1 MTWFRNLLVLIV
13 LGNAA
18 FFGYDT
24 AYNGGQISKGVAD
37 NLKNTTP
44 ETIATWI
51 NSIFAQLKN
60 VQKPADILQIL
71 RTPSVFSIHADE
83 GSVLALTSKTFD
95 TVIDGSKPALVEF
108 YAPWCGHCKNLA
120 PIYEQLADA
129 YAYAKDEVIIA
140 KVDADEHKDL
150 GSKFGVKGFPT
161 LKWFPKGV
169 TEPDKVEEFSGGRDL
184 DSLAGFI
191 RDKTG
196 IRAKIKVVPSA
207 VTVLTSVNF
216 DKVVLDTEKDVL
228 VEFYA
233 PWCGHCKN
241 LAPVYEKVA
250 TAFEGESECIVAKI
264 DADSEKNIGQKYGV
278 TGFPTIK
285 FFPKDNKEGEAYEG
299 GRSEEDFIKY
309 LNEKCGTSRT
319 ISGDLDS
326 EAGKI
331 PEFDKFV
338 QQFLATKDASKR
350 EKIILGAEMAA
361 AAADNEK
368 FSKYYAIV
376 MKKAAADD
384 GFVDKESA
392 RLEKLSKGD
401 LTRLKKDEITKRR
414 NILTVFK
421 SVEMREEL

>member
-1 MTWFRNLLVLIV
+1 MAWLRNIVLLTV

-24 AYNGGQISKGVAD
+24 YNGGHVYKEVAD
-37 NLKNTTP
+37 NLKNITL
-44 ETIATWI
+44 ETIATSI
-51 NSIFAQLKN
+51 NSVFAQLKN

-71 RTPSVFSIHADE
+71 RASSIFSVHADE

-129 YAYAKDEVIIA
+129 YAFAKDEVIIA

-150 GSKFGVKGFPT
+150 GSKFGVTGFPT

-169 TEPDKVEEFSGGRDL
+169 TEPEKVEDFGGGRDL

-207 VTVLTSVNF
+207 VTVLTTANF
-216 DKVVLDTEKDVL
+216 DKIVLDSDKDVL

-233 PWCGHCKN
+233 PWCGHCKS

-250 TAFEGESECIVAKI
+250 TAFATESKCIVAKI
-264 DADSEKNIGQKYGV
+264 DAEGERTIGEKYGI

-285 FFPKDNKEGEAYEG
+285 FFSKDNKEGEAYEA

-309 LNEKCGTSRT
+309 LNEKCGTHR
-319 ISGDLDS
+319 IPGGDLDA

-331 PEFDKFV
+331 PELDELT
-338 QQFLATKDASKR
+338 QQFMATKDVSKR
-350 EKIILGAEMAA
+350 EKLISAAESV
-361 AAADNEK
+361 AAADSDK
-368 FSKYYAIV
+368 FAKYYAIV
-376 MKKAAADD
+376 MKKTTSDD

-401 LTRLKKDEITKRR
+401 VTRLKKDEITIRR

-421 SVEMREEL
+421 PVEMKDEL